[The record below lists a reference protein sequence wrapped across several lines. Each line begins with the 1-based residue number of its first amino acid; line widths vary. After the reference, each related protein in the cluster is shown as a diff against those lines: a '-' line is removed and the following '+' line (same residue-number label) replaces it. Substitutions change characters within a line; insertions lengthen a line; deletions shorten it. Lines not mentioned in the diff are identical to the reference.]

1 MCDVLLRL
9 SRQIMFRSHIEID
22 RTRKNLNL
30 VIMLSKNL
38 AIMLIL
44 FVGVVILPLAF
55 ASAEVAPR
63 DPELLTESKI
73 ENNKQIVDEPAI
85 KETQLSEPKVKS
97 AISSISEYYGVSGK
111 FVHGFI
117 ATLSVI
123 IVSELGDKT
132 FFIAAIMAMR
142 HSRITI
148 LSAAIGALAIMH
160 VMSALFGA
168 LALNIIPK
176 AYTYYISAILFTI
189 FGLKML
195 KEGYYM
201 SPEDA
206 QEEMEEV
213 QEELRKKEDEKKMN
227 NDVEGGLL
235 GSPIKTATTGVTSIM
250 KMLFSPIFL
259 QAFTMT
265 FLAEWGDRSQLA
277 TIVLAAKEDTWA
289 VIIAGIIGHSL
300 CTALAVMGGRYIAQ
314 KISVRTVTLV
324 GAVVFL
330 VFAFTAF
337 LMDPDD
343 DGALDPSLVS

>member
-1 MCDVLLRL
+1 M
-9 SRQIMFRSHIEID
+9 STYKFFAS
-22 RTRKNLNL
+22 
-30 VIMLSKNL
+30 
-38 AIMLIL
+38 
-44 FVGVVILPLAF
+44 FLAF
-55 ASAEVAPR
+55 VFLGVFILDHVSATAEVAPR
-63 DPELLTESKI
+63 DPDAMPDSNL
-73 ENNKQIVDEPAI
+73 ENVKQLVDEPGV
-85 KETQLSEPKVKS
+85 KETQLSEPKGKS
-97 AISSISEYYGVSGK
+97 AVGSIGDSFGVAGS
-111 FVHGFI
+111 FAHGFV
-117 ATLSVI
+117 ATLAVI

-142 HSRITI
+142 HPRLTI
-148 LSAAIGALAIMH
+148 LTGAISALAIMH

-168 LALNIIPK
+168 LALKIVPK
-176 AYTYYISAILFTI
+176 AYTYYISAILFAI

-213 QEELRKKEDEKKMN
+213 QEELRKKDDEKKS
-227 NDVEGGLL
+227 NDIEGGL
-235 GSPIKTATTGVTSIM
+235 GSPIKTATSGISSVL
-250 KMLFSPIFL
+250 KLLFSAIFL

-277 TIVLAAKEDTWA
+277 TIVLAAREDTWA
-289 VIIAGIIGHSL
+289 VIIAGVIGHSL
-300 CTALAVMGGRYIAQ
+300 CTALAVLGGRFIAQ

-330 VFAFTAF
+330 LFAFTAF

-343 DGALDPSLVS
+343 GTGSNPSAVST

>member
-1 MCDVLLRL
+1 M
-9 SRQIMFRSHIEID
+9 STYKFFAS
-22 RTRKNLNL
+22 
-30 VIMLSKNL
+30 
-38 AIMLIL
+38 
-44 FVGVVILPLAF
+44 FLAF
-55 ASAEVAPR
+55 VFLGVFILDHVSATAEVAPR
-63 DPELLTESKI
+63 DPDAMPDSNL
-73 ENNKQIVDEPAI
+73 ENDKQLVDEPGV
-85 KETQLSEPKVKS
+85 KETQLSEPKGKS
-97 AISSISEYYGVSGK
+97 AVSSIGDSFGVAGS
-111 FVHGFI
+111 FAHGFV
-117 ATLSVI
+117 ATLAVI

-142 HSRITI
+142 HPRLTI
-148 LSAAIGALAIMH
+148 LTGAISALAIMH

-168 LALNIIPK
+168 LALKIVPK
-176 AYTYYISAILFTI
+176 AYTYYISAILFAI

-213 QEELRKKEDEKKMN
+213 QEELRKKDDAEKM
-227 NDVEGGLL
+227 NDVEGGML
-235 GSPIKTATTGVTSIM
+235 GSPIKSATSGITSVL
-250 KMLFSPIFL
+250 KLLFSAIFL

-277 TIVLAAKEDTWA
+277 TIVLAAREDTWA

-300 CTALAVMGGRYIAQ
+300 CTGLAVLGGRFIAQ

-330 VFAFTAF
+330 LFAFTAF

-343 DGALDPSLVS
+343 GTGSNPSVVST

>member
-1 MCDVLLRL
+1 
-9 SRQIMFRSHIEID
+9 MFHSPIGID

-142 HSRITI
+142 HSRITFTVF
-148 LSAAIGALAIMH
+148 LSRPMHRAHWSAA
-160 VMSALFGA
+160 
-168 LALNIIPK
+168 
-176 AYTYYISAILFTI
+176 
-189 FGLKML
+189 
-195 KEGYYM
+195 
-201 SPEDA
+201 
-206 QEEMEEV
+206 
-213 QEELRKKEDEKKMN
+213 
-227 NDVEGGLL
+227 
-235 GSPIKTATTGVTSIM
+235 
-250 KMLFSPIFL
+250 
-259 QAFTMT
+259 
-265 FLAEWGDRSQLA
+265 
-277 TIVLAAKEDTWA
+277 
-289 VIIAGIIGHSL
+289 
-300 CTALAVMGGRYIAQ
+300 
-314 KISVRTVTLV
+314 
-324 GAVVFL
+324 
-330 VFAFTAF
+330 
-337 LMDPDD
+337 
-343 DGALDPSLVS
+343 

>member
-1 MCDVLLRL
+1 MND
-9 SRQIMFRSHIEID
+9 IKMKEKK
-22 RTRKNLNL
+22 TTT
-30 VIMLSKNL
+30 
-38 AIMLIL
+38 MLI
-44 FVGVVILPLAF
+44 FFIGVFILPQVLAN
-55 ASAEVAPR
+55 AEVAPR
-63 DPELLTESKI
+63 DPEAMTELKLK
-73 ENNKQIVDEPAI
+73 NDKQLVDEPAV
-85 KETQLSEPKVKS
+85 KETQISEPKMKPG
-97 AISSISEYYGVSGK
+97 ISSIGDYFGLSGS

-142 HSRITI
+142 HSRLTI
-148 LSAAIGALAIMH
+148 LTGAISALAIMH

-168 LALNIIPK
+168 LAMKIIPK
-176 AYTYYISAILFTI
+176 AYTYYISAILFVI
-189 FGLKML
+189 FGVKML

-213 QEELRKKEDEKKMN
+213 QEELRKKDDEKKMN

-235 GSPIKTATTGVTSIM
+235 GSPIKTATTGISSIL
-250 KMLFSPIFL
+250 KMVFSAIFL

-265 FLAEWGDRSQLA
+265 FLAEWGDRSQIA

-300 CTALAVMGGRYIAQ
+300 CTGLAVLGGRFIAQ
-314 KISVRTVTLV
+314 KISVRIVTLC

-330 VFAFTAF
+330 FFGFAAF
-337 LMDPDD
+337 LMDPEDHSS
-343 DGALDPSLVS
+343 ASLANV

>member
-1 MCDVLLRL
+1 MPKKKLA
-9 SRQIMFRSHIEID
+9 SM
-22 RTRKNLNL
+22 L
-30 VIMLSKNL
+30 V
-38 AIMLIL
+38 L
-44 FVGVVILPLAF
+44 FVGLFVLPLALS
-55 ASAEVAPR
+55 SAEVAPR
-63 DPELLTESKI
+63 DPELMTEPKI
-73 ENNKQIVDEPAI
+73 KINKQLVDEPTV
-85 KETQLSEPKVKS
+85 KETQISEPKVKS
-97 AISSISEYYGVSGK
+97 AISSISEYYGFSGK
-111 FVHGFI
+111 FVHGFV

-142 HSRITI
+142 HPRLTI
-148 LSAAIGALAIMH
+148 LSAAIAALAIMH

-201 SPEDA
+201 SPEDQ

-213 QEELRKKEDEKKMN
+213 QEELRKKDDEKKIN
-227 NDVEGGLL
+227 SDVEGGLI
-235 GSPIKTATTGVTSIM
+235 GSPIKTAKNGVTSIM
-250 KMLFSPIFL
+250 RMLFSAIFL

-300 CTALAVMGGRYIAQ
+300 CTALAVLGGRFIAQ

-343 DGALDPSLVS
+343 DNISDPSLASKVV

>member
-1 MCDVLLRL
+1 M
-9 SRQIMFRSHIEID
+9 STFKFTTSI
-22 RTRKNLNL
+22 L
-30 VIMLSKNL
+30 VTFFLGIF
-38 AIMLIL
+38 IL
-44 FVGVVILPLAF
+44 DLVSA
-55 ASAEVAPR
+55 AAEVAPR
-63 DPELLTESKI
+63 DPDSMSERDV
-73 ENNKQIVDEPAI
+73 ENDKPLVDEPAV
-85 KETQLSEPKVKS
+85 KETQLSEPKAKS
-97 AISSISEYYGVSGK
+97 GLSALSDSYGVSGS
-111 FVHGFI
+111 FAHGFI

-142 HSRITI
+142 HPRLTV
-148 LSAAIGALAIMH
+148 LTGAISALAIMH

-168 LALNIIPK
+168 LALNIVPK
-176 AYTYYISAILFTI
+176 AYTYYISAILFAI

-213 QEELRKKEDEKKMN
+213 QEELRKKDDEKKS
-227 NDVEGGLL
+227 NDIEGGL
-235 GSPIKTATTGVTSIM
+235 GSPIKTATSGISSVL
-250 KMLFSPIFL
+250 KLLFSAIFL

-277 TIVLAAKEDTWA
+277 TIVLAAREDTWA
-289 VIIAGIIGHSL
+289 VIIAGVIGHSL
-300 CTALAVMGGRYIAQ
+300 CTALAVLGGRFIAQ

-330 VFAFTAF
+330 LFAFTAF
-337 LMDPDD
+337 LMDPDE
-343 DGALDPSLVS
+343 GADPNLVST

>member
-1 MCDVLLRL
+1 MSRFKFTTSILVLFFLG
-9 SRQIMFRSHIEID
+9 IF
-22 RTRKNLNL
+22 
-30 VIMLSKNL
+30 
-38 AIMLIL
+38 IL
-44 FVGVVILPLAF
+44 DQVSA
-55 ASAEVAPR
+55 AAEVAPR
-63 DPELLTESKI
+63 DPDSMSDRNVENSKPL
-73 ENNKQIVDEPAI
+73 VDEPAV
-85 KETQLSEPKVKS
+85 KETQLAEPKAKS
-97 AISSISEYYGVSGK
+97 GLSALSDSYGVAGS
-111 FVHGFI
+111 FAHGFI

-142 HSRITI
+142 HPRLTV
-148 LSAAIGALAIMH
+148 LTGAISALAIMH

-168 LALNIIPK
+168 LALKIVPK
-176 AYTYYISAILFTI
+176 AYTYYISAILFAI

-213 QEELRKKEDEKKMN
+213 QEELRKKDDEKKA

-235 GSPIKTATTGVTSIM
+235 GSPIKTATSGITSVL
-250 KMLFSPIFL
+250 KLLFSAIFL

-277 TIVLAAKEDTWA
+277 TIVLAAREDTWA
-289 VIIAGIIGHSL
+289 VIIAGVIGHSL
-300 CTALAVMGGRYIAQ
+300 CTGLAVLGGRFIAQ

-330 VFAFTAF
+330 LFAFTAF
-337 LMDPDD
+337 LMDPDEGT
-343 DGALDPSLVS
+343 GADPSLVST

>member
-1 MCDVLLRL
+1 MAETRL
-9 SRQIMFRSHIEID
+9 AS
-22 RTRKNLNL
+22 
-30 VIMLSKNL
+30 MLIPVL
-38 AIMLIL
+38 AIFL
-44 FVGVVILPLAF
+44 LPLVV

-63 DPELLTESKI
+63 EPDSEFE
-73 ENNKQIVDEPAI
+73 NKQTVDEPD
-85 KETQLSEPKVKS
+85 VKIAQIANS
-97 AISSISEYYGVSGK
+97 KMSISSISQYYGVSRN

-142 HSRITI
+142 HPRLTV
-148 LSAAIGALAIMH
+148 LSGAIAALALMH

-168 LALNIIPK
+168 LALNVIPK
-176 AYTYYISAILFTI
+176 AYTYYISAILFAI

-195 KEGYYM
+195 KEGYDM

-213 QEELRKKEDEKKMN
+213 QEVLRKKDDEKKMN
-227 NDVEGGLL
+227 GDIEGAQIGSPLKSATGGLSSVL
-235 GSPIKTATTGVTSIM
+235 KLI
-250 KMLFSPIFL
+250 FSAIFL

-277 TIVLAAKEDTWA
+277 TIVLAAREDTWA

-300 CTALAVMGGRYIAQ
+300 CTGLAVLGGRFIAQ

-330 VFAFTAF
+330 LFALTAF
-337 LMDPDD
+337 FIDPDD
-343 DGALDPSLVS
+343 SSIIDSRLIANKSTPGV